1 MRLPVNRYATIAA
14 TVFLAFA
21 AIFASLPQQ
30 TAAADEPPMKKPP
43 MNVIFLL
50 VDDWGWTDAGCF
62 GSDLYETPHI
72 DRLAESGVRFTQAY
86 AACTVCSPTRASVM
100 TGMNPARTRVTDW
113 IAGHSYKYVNK
124 PVNIPDWVQRLEHS
138 RVTIAEALRADGY
151 RTAHIGKWHLTPT
164 ENEIEQRL
172 YWPEH
177 HGFELNVAGN
187 RWGLPGSYFWPY
199 QRESRWATEM
209 WNMPPGKKGDYLT
222 DELTDEA
229 IKIVDYFQDQPFFLY
244 LPYYAVHSPIEGK
257 PSLAKEFANKV
268 ESGLRHQNAEYAA
281 MVASVDASVGRILD
295 KLDKLGISDRTAI
308 FLTGDNGG
316 LDNGR
321 GQPTENAPL
330 RAGKGSAYE
339 GGVRVPGVARIP
351 GVTPSGATCDEP
363 IISYD
368 FYPTILEL
376 TGVAGDGAHNRNLD
390 GVSLMP
396 VLKDPS
402 GSLDRDSLVW
412 HYPHYHPGGAVPHSA
427 IRHDGY
433 RLVEFHTDGHV
444 ELYNLNDDI
453 GESNDLADVQSGRAE
468 QMRDELHAY
477 LSSVDAQMPTPN
489 PQYDADQPS
498 GWPGKLK

>member
-1 MRLPVNRYATIAA
+1 
-14 TVFLAFA
+14 
-21 AIFASLPQQ
+21 
-30 TAAADEPPMKKPP
+30 

-62 GSDLYETPHI
+62 GSDLYETPNI
-72 DRLAESGVRFTQAY
+72 DRLAASGVHFTNAY

-100 TGMNPARTRVTDW
+100 TGMSPARTRVTDW
-113 IAGHSYKYVNK
+113 IAGHSYRYVNK
-124 PVNIPDWVQRLEHS
+124 PVNIPNWVQRLVHS
-138 RVTIAEALRADGY
+138 HVTIAEALRGNGY
-151 RTAHIGKWHLTPT
+151 RTAHVGKWHLTPVD
-164 ENEIEQRL
+164 NEIEQRL

-199 QRESRWATEM
+199 QRKSRWATEM
-209 WNMPPGKKGDYLT
+209 WNMPPGKEGDYLT

-229 IKIVDYFQDQPFFLY
+229 LKIVDYFSAEPFFLY
-244 LPYYAVHSPIEGK
+244 LPYYAVHMPIEGK
-257 PSLAKEFANKV
+257 PSLTEEFAGKV
-268 ESGLRHQNAEYAA
+268 EAESRHQNAEYAA
-281 MVASVDASVGRILD
+281 MVASVDASVGQILD
-295 KLDKLGISDRTAI
+295 KLDELGISDRTAI

-339 GGVRVPGVARIP
+339 GGVRVPGVARVP
-351 GVTPSGATCDEP
+351 GVTPSGVTCDEP

-376 TGVAGDGAHNRNLD
+376 TGVAGNADHNRNVD
-390 GVSLMP
+390 GVSLLP
-396 VLKDPS
+396 ILQDPTVA
-402 GSLDRDSLVW
+402 LDRKSLVW
-412 HYPHYHPGGAVPHSA
+412 HYPHYHPGGAVPYSA
-427 IRHDGY
+427 IRQDDY

-444 ELYNLNDDI
+444 ELY
-453 GESNDLADVQSGRAE
+453 DLADDVGETTDLSDIESDRAE
-468 QMRDELHAY
+468 RMRDELHAY
-477 LSSVDAQMPTPN
+477 LSSVDAQMPTRN
-489 PQYDADQPS
+489 PKFDANKPS